1 MTTASAGAVNEGR
14 QNVERTQGGN
24 PSATSMHGLPARTVI
39 AAIPA
44 RSTAEAPNHVLSVI
58 LPVQVRSQVAM
69 PNQSTVSQGSQTAV
83 GGGSQ
88 PQASV
93 GGVASI
99 PSIVAQVTAQVANAL
114 SANQQGQVSSS
125 AQNTVDQGSR
135 SVTTNG
141 VDNVDSL
148 VSASTQ
154 LQNELSDSNNGHTS
168 LNAQSLVA
176 GAGAF
181 TFFLMYRT
189 FSLMENV
196 LNCSPFLFVL
206 ISLIRYF
213 SFKHI

>member
-1 MTTASAGAVNEGR
+1 MTTASAGVVNEGR

-69 PNQSTVSQGSQTAV
+69 PNQSTVSQASQTAV

-154 LQNELSDSNNGHTS
+154 LQNELSDSNNGRTS

-181 TFFLMYRT
+181 TFFLMY
-189 FSLMENV
+189 
-196 LNCSPFLFVL
+196 
-206 ISLIRYF
+206 
-213 SFKHI
+213 